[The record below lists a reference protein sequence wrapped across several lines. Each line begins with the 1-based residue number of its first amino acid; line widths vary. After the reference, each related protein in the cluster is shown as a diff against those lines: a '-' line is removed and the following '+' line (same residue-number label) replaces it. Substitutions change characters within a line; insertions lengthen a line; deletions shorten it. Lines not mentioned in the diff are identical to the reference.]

1 MLANHAHFAVE
12 QPAQTLLFDYFRWQ
26 WLENRVTYSPWF
38 LACYARAEVYK
49 TSLWLMHYGM
59 GSPKRL
65 QIRSTWKHI
74 EKFNLGRLT
83 KMQRE
88 QQTTV
93 KTTRTELM

>member
-1 MLANHAHFAVE
+1 ME

-26 WLENRVTYSPWF
+26 WLENRVTYVPWF
-38 LACYARAEVYK
+38 LACSARAEVYK
-49 TSLWLMHYGM
+49 TGLWLMHYGM